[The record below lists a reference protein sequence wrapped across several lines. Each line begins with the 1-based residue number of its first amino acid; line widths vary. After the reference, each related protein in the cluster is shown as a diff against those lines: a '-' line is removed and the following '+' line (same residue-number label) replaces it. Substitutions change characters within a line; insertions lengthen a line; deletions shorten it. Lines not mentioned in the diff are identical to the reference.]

1 MGSLLAVNLAV
12 VRNDAWTGRKGRSG
26 IDKRPVSGPVRVG
39 RVGLTGDTICDLT
52 FHGGV
57 DRAAYVYAQ
66 EDFSWWESALD
77 RGIPPGSF
85 GENLTSLGI
94 DVTGA
99 LIGEM
104 WAIGSA
110 VLQVT
115 APRIPCRVFAGFWDV
130 PDLIQRF
137 IQRGTP
143 GAYLRV
149 LGEGDVSAGDPIRI
163 LRRPDHGIT
172 VGQVFQALTTDPDQ
186 LPALA
191 GVTRLLAEDVRKK
204 VERRLAP
211 PAPVGGELH
220 DLV

>member
-12 VRNDAWTGRKGRSG
+12 VRNEAWTGRQGRSG
-26 IDKRPVSGPVRVG
+26 IDKRPASGPVRVG
-39 RVGLTGDTICDLT
+39 RVGLLGDTICDLT

-57 DRAAYVYAQ
+57 DRAAYLYAH
-66 EDFSWWESALD
+66 EDFTWWASTLD
-77 RGIPPGSF
+77 RDIPPGSF
-85 GENLTSLGI
+85 GENLTSSGL

-99 LIGEM
+99 EIGET

-130 PDLIQRF
+130 PDLITRF
-137 IQRGTP
+137 IRRGTP

-149 LGEGDVSAGDPIRI
+149 LSEGDVAAGDRVDV
-163 LRRPDHGIT
+163 LHRPGHGVT
-172 VGQVFQALTTDPDQ
+172 VGQVFRALTTEPDG

-191 GVTRLLAEDVRKK
+191 GATSLLAEDVREK
-204 VERRLAP
+204 VQRRLAP
-211 PAPVGGELH
+211 PAPVGRP
-220 DLV
+220 